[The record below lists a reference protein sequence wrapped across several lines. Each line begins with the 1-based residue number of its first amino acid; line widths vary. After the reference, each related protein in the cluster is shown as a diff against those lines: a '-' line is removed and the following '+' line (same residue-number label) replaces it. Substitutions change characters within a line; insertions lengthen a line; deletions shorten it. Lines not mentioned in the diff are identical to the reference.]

1 MNGADS
7 LSSTWILKLIKTD
20 LIFVIFDKI
29 GLTQF

>member
-20 LIFVIFDKI
+20 LIFDKI
-29 GLTQF
+29 GLAQF